1 MLLAVDLLR
10 LYFIRLRYSLLLLIS
25 SGIFVIKGRGFC
37 HLLFQHVLWWMCW
50 TTPTSLEG
58 SQLCDGGWSLLIQ
71 FLHLCSS
78 RDIFFHAILMMSLS
92 DFDIRV
98 ILFFSSHVVSCASL
112 LSAAVVKDHDQRQ
125 LGRKGFIWRPKQSPL
140 LKKVIPGTE
149 GGQGF
154 WGRTEAKT
162 GGTLLNGLYPRL
174 TSATFPYKLWWPA
187 QEGHCSHQ
195 SLINK
200 MLHRYAHG
208 PIW

>member
-1 MLLAVDLLR
+1 MNVLNHSYIFRRKPTLR
-10 LYFIRLRYSLLLLIS
+10 WRMVFVNSVFASVFIKR
-25 SGIFVIKGRGFC
+25 
-37 HLLFQHVLWWMCW
+37 H
-50 TTPTSLEG
+50 
-58 SQLCDGGWSLLIQ
+58 
-71 FLHLCSS
+71 
-78 RDIFFHAILMMSLS
+78 FFHAILMMSLS

-98 ILFFSSHVVSCASL
+98 ILFFSSHVVSCVSL

-125 LGRKGFIWRPKQSPL
+125 LGRKGFIWHPKQSPL
-140 LKKVIPGTE
+140 LKKVSPGTE